1 MEKIDQIKINE
12 VRELEESIR
21 RNKEILNRLNANNFN
36 DELEY

>member
-21 RNKEILNRLNANNFN
+21 RNKEILNRLNTNNFN